1 MRDLTAV
8 PSPAT
13 DDALVSLAD
22 WAEICALNA
31 ADGNISREDLVRAL
45 RRSYST
51 PEMIART
58 VAGDAFKELADRTHS
73 CVTAARAEIS
83 IYPFS
88 LQADVLSL
96 KAEYRLRPDYGRV
109 YVFLLAMTLA
119 DMGSRA
125 RIIGGIDPTK
135 VFEHLCADVLAAFW
149 GGSSIYSGA
158 LVFGTARKKRA
169 HNHRFQ
175 SNVDHLC
182 SEIGEGLGWRHDAT
196 PPGAGDGKLD
206 VVAWR
211 KFPDRRQG
219 GLIGF
224 AQCKTGI
231 HWKKHL
237 TQLQPDAFS
246 RRFMKKQ
253 IVVNP
258 VRIYMVPSRIE
269 PSEWETYT
277 GEGGILFDR
286 CRIVH
291 HAANLSPRVRQD
303 CRRWLDAALALQ
315 TSRQFTA

>member
-1 MRDLTAV
+1 MRDLSIV

-13 DDALVSLAD
+13 DDALVALAD

-31 ADGNISREDLVRAL
+31 ADGNISREDLVRGL

-51 PEMIART
+51 PEMTARAL
-58 VAGDAFKELADRTHS
+58 AGDVFKELADRTLS
-73 CVTAARAEIS
+73 CTTQARTSIAA
-83 IYPFS
+83 YPFTLKS
-88 LQADVLSL
+88 DVLSV
-96 KAEYRLRPDYGRV
+96 KTDYHRRPDYGRV

-119 DMGSRA
+119 DMSSGA
-125 RIIGGIDPTK
+125 RVIAGIDPTK
-135 VFEHLCADVLAAFW
+135 VFEHLCADVLAGFW
-149 GGSSIYSGA
+149 GGSSSYSGA

-175 SNVDHLC
+175 SNIDHLC
-182 SEIGEGLGWRHDAT
+182 SQIGEGLGWKEDAT

-206 VVAWR
+206 IVAWR
-211 KFPDRRQG
+211 RFPDRRQG

-231 HWKKHL
+231 HWNKHL
-237 TQLQPDAFS
+237 TQLQPDVFS

-253 IVVNP
+253 IVLSP
-258 VRIYMVPSRIE
+258 VRIYMVPARIE
-269 PSEWETYT
+269 PSQWETYT

-291 HAANLSPRVRQD
+291 YAVDLSSKVRRDSQ
-303 CRRWLDAALALQ
+303 RWLDAALA
-315 TSRQFTA
+315 RQSARRFTA